1 MLNIVADSSDTRR
14 YMKSIFSQ
22 YCQVVEARDG
32 QEALELCHKSIPN
45 LIISDVMMPRV
56 SLILV
61 FNSCCY

>member
-1 MLNIVADSSDTRR
+1 MLTIVTDSADTRR

-32 QEALELCHKSIPN
+32 QEALELCQKSVPD
-45 LIISDVMMPRV
+45 LIISDVMMPHV

-61 FNSCCY
+61 LLSSY